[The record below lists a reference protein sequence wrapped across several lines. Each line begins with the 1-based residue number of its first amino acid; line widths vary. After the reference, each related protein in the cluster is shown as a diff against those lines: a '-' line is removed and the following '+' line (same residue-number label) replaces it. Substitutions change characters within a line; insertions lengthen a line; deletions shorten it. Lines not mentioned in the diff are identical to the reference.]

1 MIRRNRSNKI
11 LYKRPSGHVDSAS
24 PASRCVG
31 EVIRSVGASRRQSL
45 WLSSLR
51 VVAADPFERARGSCD
66 EGETRGVLVRYEQVG
81 AAAPQEEW

>member
-1 MIRRNRSNKI
+1 MIPRNHSNKI
-11 LYKRPSGHVDSAS
+11 LQKRPGGRGDSAS
-24 PASRCVG
+24 LATRCVG

-66 EGETRGVLVRYEQVG
+66 EGETGDVLVRYEQVG